1 MKSPPSSKSKANAI
15 APVEKQLPAIRPR
28 PPRTRQQSNAD
39 IPQPAEGQS
48 GSARQDPPKPSPD
61 VTSQAN
67 PALIGPPV
75 GYKKPPVHTQFK
87 KGISGNPKGRVK
99 GGKNIWTIL
108 QEEAQ
113 AVVSYSENGK
123 PTKASKQ
130 TLAIK
135 SAFNKAVKGDLRALQ
150 LLMKLFEKYA
160 PAHQAIEAEGSQTQA
175 ERQKSDRQ
183 VLDMLGLLSVL
194 EPPADEPASAQ
205 PAPPSKPP
213 TQH

>member
-1 MKSPPSSKSKANAI
+1 MKSPPPSKSNAKAI

-39 IPQPAEGQS
+39 IPQRAEGQS
-48 GSARQDPPKPSPD
+48 GSARQDQPKPSPD
-61 VTSQAN
+61 VTSQAK
-67 PALIGPPV
+67 PASTGPYEPPV

-99 GGKNIWTIL
+99 GVKNIWTVL

-160 PAHQAIEAEGSQTQA
+160 PAHQAIEAQGSQTQA
-175 ERQKSDRQ
+175 ERHKSDRQ

-194 EPPADEPASAQ
+194 EPPADGPASA
-205 PAPPSKPP
+205 
-213 TQH
+213 